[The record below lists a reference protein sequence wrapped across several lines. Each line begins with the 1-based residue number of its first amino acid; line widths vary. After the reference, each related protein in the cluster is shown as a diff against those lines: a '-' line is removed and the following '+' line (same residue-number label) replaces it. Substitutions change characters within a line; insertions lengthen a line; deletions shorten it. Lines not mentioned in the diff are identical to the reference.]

1 MAVRLSTLDRGATIW
16 PETARWVCF
25 VFGEGTQFHG
35 GIKHRTQSILPA
47 RSCILGDE
55 GGTQRAGGFRYACTQ
70 LAHLLGPLVDLHEG
84 LVVRTRLHRNRVD
97 ALSHHEVPDDIRFLS
112 RARPAD

>member
-1 MAVRLSTLDRGATIW
+1 MGPKVFFRPVRVFWEMRGERNGPAV
-16 PETARWVCF
+16 
-25 VFGEGTQFHG
+25 
-35 GIKHRTQSILPA
+35 
-47 RSCILGDE
+47 LG
-55 GGTQRAGGFRYACTQ
+55 Q

-84 LVVRTRLHRNRVD
+84 LVVRRRLHRNRVD